1 MTSATETMI
10 VGQNGELMQTQEPV
24 ATEQSLAEESAKV
37 GAAQTLDKI
46 NKLEEEKKQ
55 IEINLEKERKR
66 IQKTVEAGYSSA
78 SAGSDLIVP
87 GITNKTVSS
96 YLQKENIKNKD
107 KKIEP
112 EEPQTMA
119 QLVPMK
125 SGKEQDDS
133 ALWDGVISSL
143 SASPDPKLIRA
154 AIAQYGIDGLN
165 KAIRGMQELQDL
177 TKQNVLNRY
186 MDANGEFDWGAAQA
200 AGQGIVKKAPVSST
214 ALDQAKQRGAPQMA
228 MPNIPDRDKQILAKV
243 ITGAIGNLGKA
254 FVQGFGSADTA
265 ATGSIEVEPG
275 LRVLGET
282 GRMLLADAE
291 KYREK
296 VQQVEE
302 LNFQLKTKYE
312 DKLDMMQADLD
323 NRLDAAQ
330 SAYDQNVFNF
340 ALNTYND
347 AQKWMQTGIQLK
359 MQKGQLEI
367 AKDETRNRQEE
378 ANVQRKQTTAVFNAE
393 MKYRAQAAKLNA
405 KVKAMKDVMNMKLAK
420 YASDQKRSQGYGN
433 LDEKNM
439 MMATQ
444 VLESLSPGL
453 GGRLPIMLRAYNG
466 VADNGTANGRSLALI
481 NSMFDE
487 MKGRDISEQEL
498 ITANSLKLAAMGVV
512 LGGNN
517 TNVKAT
523 EINNFLR
530 DMKATP
536 DLDSGGFIVSGA
548 DAKFIKEN
556 AYGGTKVTP
565 VGDGQV
571 LMVAGSQDSVNMAN
585 TFFINVSNNL
595 GANAIRA
602 MLLSKKN
609 KALRLAASAL
619 TGQQV
624 EE

>member
-1 MTSATETMI
+1 MEITANETTI
-10 VGQNGELMQTQEPV
+10 IGPNGELMQSREPI
-24 ATEQSLAEESAKV
+24 ATEQTLAEESAKV
-37 GAAQTLDKI
+37 GAAQTEKKLADIQQENIKKQKAMEDAEKRIEGEMFKYKPTAITLSGGKVDVISDNKI
-46 NKLEEEKKQ
+46 EKKQ
-55 IEINLEKERKR
+55 I
-66 IQKTVEAGYSSA
+66 
-78 SAGSDLIVP
+78 
-87 GITNKTVSS
+87 
-96 YLQKENIKNKD
+96 
-107 KKIEP
+107 

-125 SGKEQDDS
+125 SAEGQDDS
-133 ALWDGVISSL
+133 ILWAGVASAL
-143 SASPDPKLIRA
+143 SASPDPVSIKA

-200 AGQGIVKKAPVSST
+200 AGQGVVKKAPVSST

-254 FVQGFGSADTA
+254 FVQGFGNADTA

-347 AQKWMQTGIQLK
+347 AQKWMQTGMQLK
-359 MQKGQLEI
+359 MQEGQLQVAI
-367 AKDETRNRQEE
+367 DEVKNREMEQ
-378 ANVQRKQTTAVFNAE
+378 NVQRKQSTAAFNAE
-393 MKYRAQAAKLNA
+393 MKYRAQAAKLQ
-405 KVKAMKDVMNMKLAK
+405 AMKDVMNMKLAK

-453 GGRLPIMLRAYNG
+453 GGRLPTMIRAYNG

-571 LMVAGSQDSVNMAN
+571 LIVAGSQDSVNMAN
-585 TFFINVSNNL
+585 AYFITVSNNL
-595 GANAIRA
+595 GANARMAIS
-602 MLLSKKN
+602 LSKN
-609 KALRLAASAL
+609 GEAPRLTAAAL
-619 TGQQV
+619 TGQ
-624 EE
+624 

>member
-1 MTSATETMI
+1 MEITANETTSI
-10 VGQNGELMQTQEPV
+10 GPNGELMQSREPI
-24 ATEQSLAEESAKV
+24 ATEQTLAEESAKI
-37 GAAQTLDKI
+37 GATQTLDKI

-125 SGKEQDDS
+125 SGKVQDDS

-200 AGQGIVKKAPVSST
+200 AGQGVVKKAPVSST
-214 ALDQAKQRGAPQMA
+214 ALDQAKKRGAPQMA
-228 MPNIPDRDKQILAKV
+228 IPNIPDRDKQILAKV

-254 FVQGFGSADTA
+254 FVQGFGNADTA

-330 SAYDQNVFNF
+330 AAYDQNVFNF

-347 AQKWMQTGIQLK
+347 AQKWMQTGMQLK
-359 MQKGQLEI
+359 MQEGQLQVAI
-367 AKDETRNRQEE
+367 DEVKNREMEQ
-378 ANVQRKQTTAVFNAE
+378 NVQRKQSTAAFNAE
-393 MKYRAQAAKLNA
+393 MKYRAQAAKLQ
-405 KVKAMKDVMNMKLAK
+405 AMKDVMNMKLAK

-453 GGRLPIMLRAYNG
+453 GGRLPTMIRAYNG
-466 VADNGTANGRSLALI
+466 VADNGTANGRSFALI
-481 NSMFDE
+481 NSIFDE
-487 MKGRDISEQEL
+487 MKSRDISEQEL
-498 ITANSLKLAAMGVV
+498 ITANSLTLASMGVV
-512 LGGNN
+512 VGGNN

-530 DMKATP
+530 DIKFTP
-536 DLDSGGFIVSGA
+536 DLVSGGVIVSGA

-556 AYGGTKVTP
+556 AYGGAKVTP
-565 VGDGQV
+565 AGDGQV
-571 LMVAGSQDSVNMAN
+571 LIAAGSQDSVNMAN
-585 TFFINVSNNL
+585 AFFINVSDKL
-595 GANAIRA
+595 GSKARRVIS
-602 MLLSKKN
+602 LSKN
-609 KALRLAASAL
+609 GETPSIIAAALP
-619 TGQQV
+619 
-624 EE
+624 